1 MDFQRD
7 LVKKLFT
14 IILPLPFSFCSLS
27 SISFSAFPLL
37 LPIQLQGVCWFG
49 FFIYCIQLNTVFTC
63 MISNYT
69 FQEVYYY
76 ISLIFSCLFPRFV
89 PGPCCLDTQP
99 PLPVYP
105 KPVPAVINSSLSV
118 QQRAGER
125 KKTNSRVADMKSA
138 PWKMVFFFSL
148 FTKHWRT
155 DLAIDGWCLTLS
167 PHVTGRCVYGMLM
180 MDAVLSL
187 QNWPVLTP
195 EYRYEHRG
203 IGLCHVVSFS

>member
-125 KKTNSRVADMKSA
+125 KKNKQPGGRHEKCPMEN
-138 PWKMVFFFSL
+138 VFFFP
-148 FTKHWRT
+148 
-155 DLAIDGWCLTLS
+155 CLPS
-167 PHVTGRCVYGMLM
+167 A
-180 MDAVLSL
+180 DI
-187 QNWPVLTP
+187 Q
-195 EYRYEHRG
+195 
-203 IGLCHVVSFS
+203 I